1 MHAAAVL
8 IAADRLHGSLFT
20 AQLLLTERKK
30 AARSP
35 ASAPM
40 GSIISLIFRIG
51 PDLETAE
58 TGDAA
63 AVTTL
68 LKRLSCRLLA
78 LNILFDIQFAIF
90 VVMCI
95 WQGFLVGGFWLDT
108 ILGGAVGGVL
118 FLDWLLVRL
127 VLSTGRKCLMFE
139 AAGLL
144 WTTVPC
150 ALGHVGY
157 MLYDYFN
164 EHEVNLFI
172 ILVHT
177 VYAVL
182 LIVPSCVAY
191 GLVMLRVARRADALQ
206 LGAGT
211 DPALMNAGGGAAA
224 PRSDDAAGKIELRIN
239 R

>member
-1 MHAAAVL
+1 
-8 IAADRLHGSLFT
+8 
-20 AQLLLTERKK
+20 
-30 AARSP
+30 
-35 ASAPM
+35 M
-40 GSIISLIFRIG
+40 GSIVSLIFRIG

-108 ILGGAVGGVL
+108 ILGGSVGGVL
-118 FLDWLLVRL
+118 FLDWFLVRM
-127 VLSTGRKCLMFE
+127 VLSTGRKWLMFE

-144 WTTVPC
+144 WTTVPF

-206 LGAGT
+206 LGAAFDAGT
-211 DPALMNAGGGAAA
+211 DPALMNAGGGAPA

>member
-1 MHAAAVL
+1 M
-8 IAADRLHGSLFT
+8 
-20 AQLLLTERKK
+20 
-30 AARSP
+30 
-35 ASAPM
+35 
-40 GSIISLIFRIG
+40 
-51 PDLETAE
+51 
-58 TGDAA
+58 
-63 AVTTL
+63 
-68 LKRLSCRLLA
+68 
-78 LNILFDIQFAIF
+78 
-90 VVMCI
+90 
-95 WQGFLVGGFWLDT
+95 
-108 ILGGAVGGVL
+108 
-118 FLDWLLVRL
+118 
-127 VLSTGRKCLMFE
+127 VLSTGRKWLMFE

-144 WTTVPC
+144 WTTVPF

-206 LGAGT
+206 LRAASDAGT
-211 DPALMNAGGGAAA
+211 DPALMNAGGGAPA

>member
-1 MHAAAVL
+1 
-8 IAADRLHGSLFT
+8 
-20 AQLLLTERKK
+20 
-30 AARSP
+30 
-35 ASAPM
+35 
-40 GSIISLIFRIG
+40 
-51 PDLETAE
+51 
-58 TGDAA
+58 
-63 AVTTL
+63 
-68 LKRLSCRLLA
+68 
-78 LNILFDIQFAIF
+78 
-90 VVMCI
+90 
-95 WQGFLVGGFWLDT
+95 
-108 ILGGAVGGVL
+108 
-118 FLDWLLVRL
+118 
-127 VLSTGRKCLMFE
+127 MFE

-144 WTTVPC
+144 WTTVPF

-206 LGAGT
+206 LGAAFDAGT
-211 DPALMNAGGGAAA
+211 DPALMNAGGGAPP